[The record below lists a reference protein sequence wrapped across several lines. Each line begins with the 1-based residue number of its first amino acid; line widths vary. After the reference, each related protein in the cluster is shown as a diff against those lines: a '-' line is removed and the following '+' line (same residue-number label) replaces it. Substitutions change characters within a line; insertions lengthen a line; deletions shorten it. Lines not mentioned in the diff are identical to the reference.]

1 VKGSELPQTL
11 ASMVPEVLWPTM
23 LFKFQ
28 DKQLDELERKFHQD
42 LMTRCRAAGI
52 TNFGEKK
59 KQQPTFGR
67 RGYDSDDLEFL
78 SSPISNYLHARFY
91 SDESDEYY

>member
-23 LFKFQ
+23 LFQFQ
-28 DKQLDELERKFHQD
+28 NKQLDVFEKKIHQD

-52 TNFGEKK
+52 TNFGRQK
-59 KQQPTFGR
+59 KQQ
-67 RGYDSDDLEFL
+67 
-78 SSPISNYLHARFY
+78 SNVADKSQRQLNYIF
-91 SDESDEYY
+91 D